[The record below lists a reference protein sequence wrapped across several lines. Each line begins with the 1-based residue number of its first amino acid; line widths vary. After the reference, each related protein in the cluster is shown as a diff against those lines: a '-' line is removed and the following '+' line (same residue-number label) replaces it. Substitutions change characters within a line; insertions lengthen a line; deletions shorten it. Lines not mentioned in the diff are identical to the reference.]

1 MTDPALA
8 QRLEQFLQGS
18 WTGSKRI
25 QGIQG
30 GARAFVL
37 SLAALRLRQPMLVIC
52 SSAREAE
59 GLYDDLNFF
68 LGEEHA
74 QAPLR
79 KRLLLFPSWEVLPF
93 EKLSPHPD
101 NIAGRLEGLYKLVE
115 DSAPILIATPAAL
128 MQKVIAKESLRRSYL
143 YLVAG
148 QDLQREHLLE
158 HLVQWGFQNVPL
170 VEERGD
176 FSVRG
181 GIVDLFSPGYGRP
194 QRLEFDGDRLESIRE
209 FNPSTQRS
217 AQVQEEMLL
226 LPMKEF
232 SLKQSGLES
241 AVRQLDQRAL
251 ELEVERRERNG
262 LLESVREGIPFP
274 GIEFLVPYF
283 CGELVPVFSYL
294 SPQTLIWLDGADHVE
309 AEAARFGQLTWD
321 RNQQAKEEHR
331 LVAPVDALYLNEHEW
346 RDVLGQ
352 FSQVQGEA
360 LTILAA
366 SDRARESTLTVESY
380 LTTDIR
386 QEAAYAGK
394 DPSLAPLIEH
404 LKLWDKERVIFVA
417 PTKGDAMRLRELLGN
432 YNFQLPVLD
441 ERGPALFER
450 TDFAHAIVCGEL
462 NQGFRLPEG
471 RLIFVT
477 FDEIFATRK
486 RQPTTSA
493 KRHPSHFLTSLSEL
507 KQDDFVVHLDHGIG
521 VYRGL
526 KFLKVAGVEGEF
538 LHLEYDGGDR
548 LYLPV
553 DRINM
558 VQKYIGG
565 DGAAPGLD
573 RLGGTA
579 WEKVKAKAHKSIFAM
594 AEELV
599 QLYALREARAGT
611 AFAPP
616 DNLYKEFE
624 AAFEYEETPD
634 QQRAIDETL
643 AGMQGKKPMDR
654 LICGDVG
661 YGKTEVAM
669 RAAFLAVEGGKQ
681 VAVLAPTT
689 ILAQQHL
696 QTFRHRFR
704 NHPVRIEMVSRFL
717 TPKEVTEILQ
727 DAAKGKVDIVIG
739 THRLL
744 QKDVEF
750 QNLGLVIVDEEHR
763 FGVVHKERLK
773 KLRQLVDV
781 LSLTATPIPRT
792 LHMSLVGI
800 RDLSIIET
808 PPVDRLAIQTYVT
821 RYDERLIRD
830 AILREL
836 ERGGQVFFLHN
847 RVETIDRLALKLTD
861 LVPEAKIAV
870 AHGQMR
876 PRELEKVML
885 DFFDNKT
892 QVLVCSAIIES
903 GLDFPNANTIIIN
916 RADKFGLAQLYQL
929 RGRVGRSHR
938 HAYAYLLIPG
948 EKAITPDAEKRLRAL
963 QEIDGLGGGFKLAM
977 HDLEIRGAGNLLGDQ
992 QSGQINAL
1000 GFELYTEMMEKAIQ
1014 ELRGQEILPEV
1025 DPEIRL
1031 GISAYFPDKYIPDAN
1046 QRLYF
1051 YKRLASLR
1059 SSQELDE
1066 LKAEIEDRF
1075 GPYGSVVDNLFLVMN
1090 LRRTL
1095 KEFLV
1100 QQISVSE
1107 GRVYLLFHPESPVKV
1122 EKLLELIGKQKSRFR
1137 LSPDGRLSFAPQHLE
1152 WELLVEEVVELLHS
1166 IQDMPAAQSFSQ
1178 ATLPL

>member
-1 MTDPALA
+1 MIDLPLA
-8 QRLEQFLQGS
+8 DRLEAFLRGT
-18 WTGSKRI
+18 WTGGKRI
-25 QGIQG
+25 QGLQG
-30 GARAFVL
+30 GARAYVL
-37 SLAALRLRQPMLVIC
+37 SLVAARVRRPILAIT
-52 SSAREAE
+52 SSAHEAE
-59 GLYDDLNFF
+59 KLYDDLLFV
-68 LGEEHA
+68 LGEERSL
-74 QAPLR
+74 APFR
-79 KRLLLFPSWEVLPF
+79 KRLHLLPSWEVLPF
-93 EKLSPHPD
+93 ENLSPHPD
-101 NIAGRLEGLYKLVE
+101 DIAGRLEALYKLVE
-115 DSAPILIATPAAL
+115 EPAPILVATPAAL
-128 MQKVIAKESLRRSYL
+128 MQKVISKEALKQSYL
-143 YLVAG
+143 YLVAR
-148 QDLQREHLLE
+148 QDLARDDLLE

-181 GIVDLFSPGYGRP
+181 GIVDLFSPGYARP
-194 QRLEFDGDRLESIRE
+194 LRMEFDGDRLESIRE
-209 FNPSTQRS
+209 FNPSTQRTE
-217 AQVQEEMLL
+217 QVQEEMLL

-232 SLKQSGLES
+232 SLKGTTVDD
-241 AVRQLDQRAL
+241 AVRRLEQRAL
-251 ELEVERRERNG
+251 ELEMDRRERKN
-262 LLESVREGIPFP
+262 LLESVREAIPFP

-283 CGELVPVFSYL
+283 CSALAPLFSYL
-294 SPQTLIWLDGADHVE
+294 PSDTLIWLDGADRVE
-309 AEAARFGQLTWD
+309 AEAERFGQLAYE
-321 RNQQAKEEHR
+321 RNEQAKEERR
-331 LVAPVDALYLNEHEW
+331 LVAPVETLYLNEHQW
-346 RDVLGQ
+346 RDVLQ
-352 FSQVQGEA
+352 PFSQVSGES
-360 LTILAA
+360 LTIMAA
-366 SDRARESTLTVESY
+366 SERAQATTLTVESY

-386 QEAAYAGK
+386 QETALQGK
-394 DPSLAPLIEH
+394 EASLAPLVDR
-404 LKLWDKERVIFVA
+404 LKAWEKEKVIFVA
-417 PTKGDAMRLRELLGN
+417 PTKGDATRLRELLGN
-432 YNFQLPVLD
+432 YDLQFSLSEEPLPAVLRHAD
-441 ERGPALFER
+441 ASRVIVRGQ
-450 TDFAHAIVCGEL
+450 L
-462 NQGFRLPEG
+462 NQGFRLPET
-471 RLIFVT
+471 RLVLVT
-477 FDEIFATRK
+477 FDEIFGTRK
-486 RQPTTSA
+486 RQPASA
-493 KRHPSHFLTSLSEL
+493 TKNYPSHFLTSLSEL
-507 KQDDFVVHLDHGIG
+507 KQDDYVVHLDHGIG

-538 LHLEYDGGDR
+538 LHLEYEAGDR

-565 DGAAPGLD
+565 DGAHPALD

-579 WEKVKAKAHKSIFAM
+579 WEKVKAKARKSIFAM

-616 DNLYKEFE
+616 DNMYKEFE

-643 AGMQGKKPMDR
+643 MGMQGKKPMDR
-654 LICGDVG
+654 LVCGDVG

-704 NHPVRIEMVSRFL
+704 NHAVRVEMISRFL
-717 TPKEVTEILQ
+717 TSKEIAQVLQ
-727 DAAKGKVDIVIG
+727 DTAKGQVDVIIG

-750 QNLGLVIVDEEHR
+750 NDLGLVVIDEEHR

-773 KLRQLVDV
+773 KFRQLVDV

-808 PPVDRLAIQTYVT
+808 PPMDRLAIQTYVT

-847 RVETIDRLALKLTD
+847 RVETIDRLALKLAD
-861 LVPEAKIAV
+861 LVPEAKMAV

-876 PRELEKVML
+876 PKELEKVML
-885 DFFDNKT
+885 EFSENKT

-916 RADKFGLAQLYQL
+916 RGDQFGLAQLYQL

-963 QEIDGLGGGFKLAM
+963 QEIDGLGGGFKLAL
-977 HDLEIRGAGNLLGDQ
+977 HDLEIRGAGNLLGEQ
-992 QSGQINAL
+992 QSGQITAV
-1000 GFELYTEMMEKAIQ
+1000 GFELYTEMMENAVK
-1014 ELRGQEILPEV
+1014 ELKGEEIAPEIE
-1025 DPEIRL
+1025 PEIRL
-1031 GISAYFPDKYIPDAN
+1031 SIPAYFPESYIPDAN

-1059 SSQELDE
+1059 DRLELEE
-1066 LKAEIEDRF
+1066 LKEEIKDRF
-1075 GPYGSVVDNLFLVMN
+1075 GPYTPVVENLFLVMN
-1090 LRRTL
+1090 LRRVL
-1095 KEFLV
+1095 KAFLV
-1100 QQISVSE
+1100 QQISASDGKVFM
-1107 GRVYLLFHPESPVKV
+1107 LFHPESPVKV
-1122 EKLLELIGKQKSRFR
+1122 EKLLELIHKQKNRFR
-1137 LSPDGRLSFAPQHLE
+1137 LSPDGRLSFTPKSQE
-1152 WELLVEEVVELLHS
+1152 WEALMNEVAELLSS
-1166 IQDMPAAQSFSQ
+1166 IQEIPAHRGFHEE
-1178 ATLPL
+1178 TLRG